1 MVVTEINTASST
13 VGSRGVKNEIFPRK
27 VMSQWLSFNGLSSNG
42 YEFWEIWSFLILYT
56 FDLTVQKY
64 CLPALLTEVN

>member
-1 MVVTEINTASST
+1 MKFSQERLCHSDFHLMDYQVM
-13 VGSRGVKNEIFPRK
+13 
-27 VMSQWLSFNGLSSNG
+27 VMSF
-42 YEFWEIWSFLILYT
+42 ERFWSFLILYT